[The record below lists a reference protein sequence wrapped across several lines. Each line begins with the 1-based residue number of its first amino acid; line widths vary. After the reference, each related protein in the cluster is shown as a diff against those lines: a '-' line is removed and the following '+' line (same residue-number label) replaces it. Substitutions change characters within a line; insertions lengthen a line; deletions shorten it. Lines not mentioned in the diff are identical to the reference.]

1 MKANLSLIMSLHEKM
16 RKHIFQ
22 TLHTVKLCF
31 LLFICYVTLTNQT
44 NNDLEVQVSKT
55 NYDKSTYENS
65 KPNRISHILMYH
77 PWGTKSH
84 RGQQNALINGLLER
98 GHTITGVFSDESD
111 LNHENYTEI
120 IVETR

>member
-1 MKANLSLIMSLHEKM
+1 MNLHDKM
-16 RKHIFQ
+16 RKRIFQ
-22 TLHTVKLCF
+22 TLNTVKLCF
-31 LLFICYVTLTNQT
+31 LLFICYVTVTNQT
-44 NNDLEVQVSKT
+44 NNNVDIQVSKNDNNKLT
-55 NYDKSTYENS
+55 DGTFNPD
-65 KPNRISHILMYH
+65 RISHILMYH